1 VGLEEGQMAPSAPEL
16 SLEGLDTMAG
26 VRRESLDSI
35 PRLGQRI
42 RELRKSLQ
50 LTQEQLAERASI
62 SVSFLSMI
70 ERGDRVPH
78 LQTLAMLAKP
88 LGVSLAEVF
97 IGIGE
102 SSPSGQNA
110 LLPLIEYLE
119 QQSLDSGD
127 VEALLVIAKALLRYK
142 GR

>member
-1 VGLEEGQMAPSAPEL
+1 MAA
-16 SLEGLDTMAG
+16 A
-26 VRRESLDSI
+26 RRESLDSI

-42 RELRKSLQ
+42 RELRKSLS
-50 LTQEQLAERASI
+50 LTQEQLAERAGI

-78 LQTLAMLAKP
+78 LETLAMLSKP

-97 IGIGE
+97 VGIGE
-102 SSPSGQNA
+102 SSASRQST
-110 LLPLIEYLE
+110 LLPLVDFLE
-119 QQSLDSGD
+119 QQSLDAGD
-127 VEALLVIAKALLRYK
+127 VEALLIIAKTLLRYK

>member
-1 VGLEEGQMAPSAPEL
+1 MEAGQLAKSARES
-16 SLEGLDTMAG
+16 SLEGLDQMAA

-42 RELRKSLQ
+42 RELRKSLS

-78 LQTLAMLAKP
+78 LETLAMLAKP
-88 LGVSLAEVF
+88 LGVSLAEIFV
-97 IGIGE
+97 GIGE
-102 SSPSGQNA
+102 PSASGQHA
-110 LLPLIEYLE
+110 LLPLIEFLE

-127 VEALLVIAKALLRYK
+127 VDALLVISKALLRYK

>member
-1 VGLEEGQMAPSAPEL
+1 MARSAPEL

>member
-1 VGLEEGQMAPSAPEL
+1 MAQSIQEL
-16 SLEGLDTMAG
+16 SLKGLDAMAAA
-26 VRRESLDSI
+26 RRESLDSI

-42 RELRKSLQ
+42 RELRKSLS
-50 LTQEQLAERASI
+50 LTQEQLAERAGI

-78 LQTLAMLAKP
+78 LETLAMLSKP
-88 LGVSLAEVF
+88 LGVSLAEIFV
-97 IGIGE
+97 GIGE
-102 SSPSGQNA
+102 PSASNQNA
-110 LLPLIEYLE
+110 LLPLIEFLE
-119 QQSLDSGD
+119 QQSLDSAD

>member
-1 VGLEEGQMAPSAPEL
+1 MAPSAPEL